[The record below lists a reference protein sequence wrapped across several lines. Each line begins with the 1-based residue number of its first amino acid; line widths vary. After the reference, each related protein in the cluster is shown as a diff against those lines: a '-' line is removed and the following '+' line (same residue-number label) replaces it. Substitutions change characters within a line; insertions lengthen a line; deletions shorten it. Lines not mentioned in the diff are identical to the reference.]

1 MKKKVL
7 GVLLGVTM
15 VASLLAGCG
24 GGSSDT
30 TTADNTATTT
40 TETTTEEAGGEDN
53 SVTAFDPAAH
63 ADANLPDASGDPQV
77 TIVFS
82 GGSFQ
87 ALSESEEVFKNA
99 IENLSGGSIQI
110 DWHPY
115 NELGADSFIVES
127 VSMGNIDMGLTSP
140 AAVTSIMPNLSIFDA
155 YYIINDQETAY
166 EVMDGEIGQAL
177 EKDAEAL
184 NLKTVAWCE
193 NGFRNLTCNVEVKST
208 ADLKGMKIRTM
219 ENTLQMAAWT
229 ALGANPAPMSFGEVY
244 TALQNGT
251 IDAQENPIGIIAT
264 NSFMDVQKYLVMSKH
279 VYTPI
284 TVYINMD
291 KYNTLTDN
299 QKAIFDYCG
308 EYMQQWERD
317 RNIELN
323 EQYLEQ
329 FKADGVNIVELS
341 DDTIAEFQNAIESA
355 GVYDQVRSTM
365 KNPELL
371 DKMMEIAK

>member
-1 MKKKVL
+1 MKKRVL
-7 GVLLGVTM
+7 GIMLGVTM

-24 GGSSDT
+24 GEKKEAAADT
-30 TTADNTATTT
+30 SANTTSEAKEDG
-40 TETTTEEAGGEDN
+40 EENAI
-53 SVTAFDPAAH
+53 TAFDPAAH

-99 IENLSGGSIQI
+99 VENLSGGSIQI

-140 AAVTSIMPNLSIFDA
+140 AAVTSIMPNLSLFDA
-155 YYIINDQETAY
+155 YYIINDQEAAY
-166 EVMDGEIGQAL
+166 AVMDGEVGQAL
-177 EKDAEAL
+177 ENDAEAL

-193 NGFRNLTCNVEVKST
+193 NGFRNLTCNVEVKGT
-208 ADLKGMKIRTM
+208 ADLKGMKLRTM

-251 IDAQENPIGIIAT
+251 IDAQENPIGIIAN
-264 NSFMDVQKYLVMSKH
+264 NSFMDVQKYLVLSKH

-284 TVYINMD
+284 TIYINMD
-291 KYNTLTDN
+291 KYNTMTDN

-308 EYMQQWERD
+308 KYMEQWERA

-323 EQYLEQ
+323 EQYMEQ
-329 FKADGVNIVELS
+329 FKKDGVNIVELS
-341 DDTIAEFQNAIESA
+341 DETIAEFQGAIEKA
-355 GVYDQVRSTM
+355 GVYDQVRAAM